1 MVVILIWQGCIAG
14 VLRDLMVPGLDWM
27 GSVEFSMI
35 DLYPCVK
42 YVRDDVYI
50 DRIDSFQ
57 L

>member
-1 MVVILIWQGCIAG
+1 MILIWHGCIAG

-27 GSVEFSMI
+27 GLVEFSMI